1 MRIPAR
7 AAHRPRQAWA
17 ADDLEPS
24 VNCGR
29 QTLMQRILIGML
41 LAGVV
46 TTGCTA
52 DSPAG
57 QATRTSERRT
67 VASPTSRPPVQARS
81 RRRTQVACSQADLG
95 NPGTA
100 RMPRPSRVSTTRV
113 VNQVTLGPP
122 LATDRPTISP
132 AQAWDN
138 PQIGKP
144 VAGTYELLLTRLSAP
159 LPATPGADGH
169 LVPQVSEHLCVGRDR
184 SPCARRADRSR
195 TARPGSDDRP
205 EATLLLRGCDDLG

>member
-1 MRIPAR
+1 
-7 AAHRPRQAWA
+7 
-17 ADDLEPS
+17 
-24 VNCGR
+24 
-29 QTLMQRILIGML
+29 MQRILIGML

-52 DSPAG
+52 DRPAG

-67 VASPTSRPPVQARS
+67 VASPTSRPPVQARN

-169 LVPQVSEHLCVGRDR
+169 LVPKYQNIFVWVVIAHHVPVAPIGPGPPAPGATTVPRP
-184 SPCARRADRSR
+184 PCFFEDAMTWVDAR
-195 TARPGSDDRP
+195 TGQLLIGSTFP
-205 EATLLLRGCDDLG
+205 ATTEAST